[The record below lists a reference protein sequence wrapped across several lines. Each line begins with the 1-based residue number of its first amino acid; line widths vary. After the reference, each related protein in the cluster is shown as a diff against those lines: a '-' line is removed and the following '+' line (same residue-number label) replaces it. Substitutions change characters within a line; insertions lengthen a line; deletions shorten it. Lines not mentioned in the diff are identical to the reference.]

1 MKSPSI
7 FNDVIGPVMRGPSSS
22 HCAAAVRIGRLA
34 RDLMG
39 GEMTRIRVE
48 FHREGSLA
56 TTHESQGSDMGL
68 FGGLLGW
75 DATDPRLP
83 RAPEAIREAGVEVE
97 IAIQDFPAVHP
108 NTYRLTLEGP
118 GARHRMTALST
129 GGGMIRVVEV
139 DGASLDMAGDLHE
152 TLVFLDR
159 HGDEDLVAL
168 VEGLRARL
176 PTEALQHLEA
186 NDRLL
191 LRVTTRNP
199 FPESLVR
206 DFEGH
211 PRVREVRRLAPVLPV
226 LAPGDREVP
235 FLTAGALEEYNDN
248 ETGNRDLWEL
258 AALYESVRAGM
269 GEKEVLGRMVG
280 IVETLERSLEEGI
293 RGTDFQDRIL
303 GPQAPRFRE
312 AMEGE
317 GRLLASGLLN
327 RTILYV
333 TALMEVK
340 SSMGVIVAAPTAGSC
355 GALPGVC
362 LAAAHELGAG
372 KEDAARAM
380 LAAGLIGV
388 FIVAGS
394 TFAAEECGCQ
404 AECGAGSGM
413 AAAALVTLKGGTLAQ
428 ALGAASMALQN
439 TLGLVC
445 DPVANRV
452 EVPCLGRNVM
462 AASNALTSANMALA
476 GFDPVIPLDEVI
488 ETMDAVGRSLPR
500 ELRCTALGGLSVT
513 KTSRAVEERLRVA
526 SPGPVSPPGPRPG
539 SS

>member
-39 GEMTRIRVE
+39 GELARVRVE
-48 FHREGSLA
+48 FHRGGSLA

-75 DATDPRLP
+75 DATDPRLS
-83 RAPEAIREAGVEVE
+83 RSPEAIREAGVEVE

-159 HGDEDLVAL
+159 QGGEDPATLA
-168 VEGLRARL
+168 EGLQARL
-176 PTEALQHLEA
+176 RPEGVQNLET

-191 LRVTTRNP
+191 LRITTRSP
-199 FPESLVR
+199 VPESLVR
-206 DFEGH
+206 ELEGH

-226 LAPGDREVP
+226 LAPATWEVP
-235 FLTAGALEEYNDN
+235 FLTVGALQEHN
-248 ETGNRDLWEL
+248 ETGDRDLWEL

-413 AAAALVTLKGGTLAQ
+413 AAAALVTLKGGTVAQ

>member
-39 GEMTRIRVE
+39 GELARVRVE
-48 FHREGSLA
+48 FHRGGSLA

-83 RAPEAIREAGVEVE
+83 RSPEAIREAGVEVE

-139 DGASLDMAGDLHE
+139 DGASLDMGGDLHE

-159 HGDEDLVAL
+159 QGGEDPATL
-168 VEGLRARL
+168 VEGLQARL
-176 PTEALQHLEA
+176 RPEGVQNLET

-191 LRVTTRNP
+191 LRITTRSP
-199 FPESLVR
+199 VPESLVR
-206 DFEGH
+206 ELEGH

-226 LAPGDREVP
+226 LAPGAREVP
-235 FLTAGALEEYNDN
+235 FLTVRALQEHN
-248 ETGNRDLWEL
+248 ETGDRDLWEL

-413 AAAALVTLKGGTLAQ
+413 AAAALVTLKGGTMAQ

-439 TLGLVC
+439 TLGMVC

-452 EVPCLGRNVM
+452 EVPCLGRNVL
-462 AASNALTSANMALA
+462 AASNALTSANMSLA

-513 KTSRAVEERLRVA
+513 KTSRAIEERLRA
-526 SPGPVSPPGPRPG
+526 APPSSINPPGPRPG